1 MYFLGDVH
9 AESPLMKGFLESKE
23 KYCLQLGDFGFIFK
37 YNDWKWN
44 KFLNHFER
52 DYPEKMIFT
61 ILGNHENYDSIEKM
75 PIKTM
80 FGARCREIRS
90 NVYAVERG
98 EILSIEGLN
107 ILCIG
112 GADSVD
118 RMWREWGISWWNQ
131 ERITDS
137 DVKKTIEK
145 GLNCPFDIIC
155 SHAMP
160 AFFMMR
166 NFKSCF
172 ETDSEFSLE
181 KIYFDIENN
190 DVHIPLWLSGHVHCS
205 IDMMYNDT
213 LFRSLDIGEGIEYHQ
228 GDSIKDKFLI
238 Q

>member
-1 MYFLGDVH
+1 
-9 AESPLMKGFLESKE
+9 
-23 KYCLQLGDFGFIFK
+23 
-37 YNDWKWN
+37 
-44 KFLNHFER
+44 
-52 DYPEKMIFT
+52 MISALF
-61 ILGNHENYDSIEKM
+61 
-75 PIKTM
+75 
-80 FGARCREIRS
+80 S

-112 GADSVD
+112 GADSID

-145 GLNCPFDIIC
+145 GLNCPFDMVC

-181 KIYFDIENN
+181 KIYCDIENN

>member
-9 AESPLMKGFLESKE
+9 AESPLMRDFLNSEE

-44 KFLNHFER
+44 RFLNHFEKN
-52 DYPEKMIFT
+52 YPNKMIFT
-61 ILGNHENYDSIEKM
+61 VLGNHENYDSIEKM
-75 PIKTM
+75 PVKNM
-80 FGARCREIRS
+80 FGARCRKIRS

-112 GADSVD
+112 GADSID
-118 RMWREWGISWWNQ
+118 KAWRQDGISWWMQ
-131 ERITDS
+131 EKISDT
-137 DVKKTIEK
+137 DVKKTVEK
-145 GLNCPFDIIC
+145 GLTCSFDMVC

-160 AFFMMR
+160 AFFMLQ
-166 NFKSCF
+166 NFTPCF
-172 ETDSEFSLE
+172 QTGSEFSLE
-181 KIYFDIENN
+181 KIYCDIENN
-190 DVHIPLWLSGHVHCS
+190 DVHIPLWISGHVHCS

-228 GDSIKDKFLI
+228 GDSIEDKFLI